1 MEMDLR
7 GSLIKPLQRLT
18 KMPLL
23 VSGVLKY
30 TPPDHPDYENLV
42 KALELIQQVVAEVN
56 SAS

>member
-1 MEMDLR
+1 MDLR